1 MTDLDRAA
9 GPTYA
14 IENIGFID
22 FESKSNTDIK
32 AGTYRYATEADAI
45 VCTYAIGDGPVGA
58 ATVARFDGP
67 LVWAAM
73 PAAVREFHD
82 RVATGTAV
90 WAAWN
95 AGFDKAVWN
104 FATEGFPLM
113 KPEHIIDVMAQAT
126 ASGLPPDLAQA
137 SATVGHDLKIVDGK
151 DLIKLFCT
159 PGGLKGVTGT
169 PQSHPLEWFRF
180 VNVYATGDIAA
191 MRSVFK
197 ATRQLSLAEW
207 KEYWA
212 MEAVNERGVGIDLAF
227 AEAAAKLAAE
237 DKVRSKAELAQLTG
251 GAVTSV
257 DQVAKMTAWLLPQLP
272 GGGRVVVTKREEEVD
287 DDGVVTK
294 PAKFQLTRRRI
305 ERLLAYLDDTG
316 S

>member
-9 GPTYA
+9 GPTFA

-22 FESKSNTDIK
+22 FETKSATDIK

-45 VCTYAIGDGPVGA
+45 ICTYAIGDGPGPVGA
-58 ATVARFDGP
+58 ATVASFDGP

-73 PAAVREFHD
+73 PAAIKEFHD

-95 AGFDKAVWN
+95 AGFDKAIWN
-104 FATEGFPLM
+104 YSTDGFPLM
-113 KPEHIIDVMAQAT
+113 KPEHIIDVMAQAV

-137 SATVGHDLKIVDGK
+137 SATVGHDLKVGDGK

-180 VNVYATGDIAA
+180 VNVYAVGDIAA

-197 ATRQLSLAEW
+197 ATRQLSLPRWNGKNTGAW
-207 KEYWA
+207 KPSTS
-212 MEAVNERGVGIDLAF
+212 
-227 AEAAAKLAAE
+227 AASASIW
-237 DKVRSKAELAQLTG
+237 RS
-251 GAVTSV
+251 
-257 DQVAKMTAWLLPQLP
+257 
-272 GGGRVVVTKREEEVD
+272 
-287 DDGVVTK
+287 
-294 PAKFQLTRRRI
+294 RRR
-305 ERLLAYLDDTG
+305 RPSWPRRTRSDRAP